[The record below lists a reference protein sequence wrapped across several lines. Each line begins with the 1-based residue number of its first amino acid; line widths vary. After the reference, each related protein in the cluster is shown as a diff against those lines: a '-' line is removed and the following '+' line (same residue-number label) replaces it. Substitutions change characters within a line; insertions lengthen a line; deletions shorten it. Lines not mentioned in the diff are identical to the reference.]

1 MLKKIVQI
9 TSFLLLLFTAGMY
22 IVINHSVVETNHRC
36 TMRSGEPATVFV
48 KLQEYRRWV
57 GIWSESEG
65 RLWIEEDGG
74 VLHYFSQ
81 LEIGAAL
88 IFIRRSESE
97 PSRSGKWS
105 KVSNRLSVEL
115 AGRQFAGTCETV
127 RSLMYE

>member
-1 MLKKIVQI
+1 
-9 TSFLLLLFTAGMY
+9 
-22 IVINHSVVETNHRC
+22 
-36 TMRSGEPATVFV
+36 MRSGEPATVFV

-115 AGRQFAGTCETV
+115 AGRQFEPPRVYRRVKLSKDGPYDTEKTYPD
-127 RSLMYE
+127 LHG